1 MNYVEQTRKIVDD
14 IKEKEEYIYGDRG
27 LKFNIETPTVIKYYK
42 DSFKNGTFSLKKN
55 SIFNVQYSL
64 LLGALSGGWA
74 HWGTGDIVV
83 LSKNHHY
90 FLNAP
95 IAEISKKMPYQDM
108 FITKVTFHEIRHII
122 QASGY
127 YLSLY
132 QYFCSGYLSK
142 YDNLKPVLSVKYH
155 DSLYSEIDANLYS
168 AFRAKEY
175 FKGNKD
181 IEDYFNKEIGKYVL
195 QEINYDFNSN
205 LEKYQS
211 DLETR
216 NHPMGHMNEF
226 EKFLWNADGTFKRP
240 KEIANNAELYEFIK
254 KNPGAA
260 DFYPRVISSDAYLS
274 RLNINDLDKEEIEFL
289 KHMIDENNRILN
301 SNKYDIELCYKDNMI
316 SEDEY
321 RKSTFLINGK
331 ISMKEKYSELF
342 LNNTNK
348 NDINTELSA
357 NDYQKFAD
365 DFWKNLTTPE
375 PPKKVKFITRAKNYL
390 KLLVDKVN
398 NITTGA
404 LMIGLAALAESAS
417 IATGIGNPLVMAASV
432 IGAGFAASEIYN
444 RKNKR

>member
-14 IKEKEEYIYGDRG
+14 IKEKEEYRYSARG

-55 SIFNVQYSL
+55 DASSVKYSL
-64 LLGALSGGWA
+64 LLGVSASGWA
-74 HWGTGDIVV
+74 NWDTGDIVI
-83 LSKNHHY
+83 LSQNRHY
-90 FLNAP
+90 LFNAP
-95 IAEISKKMPYQDM
+95 ITELTKKMPYQDM
-108 FITKVTFHEIRHII
+108 FIANATFHEIRHIV
-122 QASGY
+122 QSSGS

-132 QYFCSGYLSK
+132 QYFCSAYLSK
-142 YDNLKPVLSVKYH
+142 YDNLKPLLSREYH
-155 DSLYSEIDANLYS
+155 DSLYAEIDANLYG
-168 AFRAKEY
+168 AFQAKEY

-181 IEDYFNKEIGKYVL
+181 IEDYFNKQIGKYAL

-211 DLETR
+211 ELETSEHSIE
-216 NHPMGHMNEF
+216 NMNEF

-240 KEIANNAELYEFIK
+240 KEIANNGELYEFIK
-254 KNPGAA
+254 RNPGAA

-289 KHMIDENNRILN
+289 KYMIGENNKMLN
-301 SNKYDIELCYKDNMI
+301 SNKYDLELCYKDNMI

-321 RKSTFLINGK
+321 RKSIFLINGK

-357 NDYQKFAD
+357 NDYQKFVD

-375 PPKKVKFITRAKNYL
+375 PPKKVKFITRAKNNL
-390 KLLVDKVN
+390 KSLVNKVN

-404 LMIGLAALAESAS
+404 LVAGLAVYAETAS
-417 IATGIGNPLVMAASV
+417 IATGIGNPLVIAASML
-432 IGAGFAASEIYN
+432 GAGLVASEIYN
-444 RKNKR
+444 RRSRR